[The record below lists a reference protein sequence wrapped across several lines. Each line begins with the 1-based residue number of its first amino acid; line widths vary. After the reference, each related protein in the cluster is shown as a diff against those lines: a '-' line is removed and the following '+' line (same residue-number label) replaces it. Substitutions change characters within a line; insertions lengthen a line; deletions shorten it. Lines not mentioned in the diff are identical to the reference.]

1 MNNKILVVA
10 AIAAM
15 CAILVTAAILNQEAS
30 AKCKKKSQSQ
40 SIAQA
45 NSCGNGNLPLN
56 IKCQNLASQVQ
67 GDGNA
72 INVIGTQ

>member
-1 MNNKILVVA
+1 MNNKILVIA

-15 CAILVTAAILNQEAS
+15 SAILVSAAILNQEAS
-30 AKCKKKSQSQ
+30 AKCKKKQSQ

-45 NSCGNGNLPLN
+45 NVCGNGNLPLN
-56 IKCQNLASQVQ
+56 VKCQNLASQVQ